1 MFLFEIEAVITLLV
15 IALGLIVFSLALL
28 IVKKKNPSKD
38 FSDLSVR
45 AKTWWGMLVVFSI
58 ATLFHPMVSLFA
70 LMLLC
75 FFSLKEYFSILK
87 TRKVDRQL
95 FLWAYLSIPLQFYW
109 IYIGWYGM
117 FIVFIPV
124 YVFLFLPLPR
134 ILGKGT
140 VGFLRSVS
148 STQWGLMLMVFGLSH
163 LAFYQTASPQYGANL
178 VLFLVVLTQLHDV
191 VQFLVSVFIGKRKVV
206 PSSNPNITWEGFI
219 ISTFVTTGVSYNLYA
234 YLTPLDE
241 LFGILSGLIIS
252 VACFGGSLAVSVLK
266 RDLLIGENEKSAVIK
281 KSYLTRVDSLAY
293 SAPIFFHVIRYYFD
307 FM

>member
-1 MFLFEIEAVITLLV
+1 MEAVITLMV
-15 IALGLIVFSLALL
+15 IAAGLSVFTIVYL
-28 IVKKKNPSKD
+28 IVKKNSTSKD
-38 FSDLSVR
+38 FSELGVKV
-45 AKTWWGMLVVFSI
+45 KTWWGMLFVFSV
-58 ATLFHPMVSLFA
+58 ATLFNPLVSLFA
-70 LMLLC
+70 LMFLC

-95 FLWAYLSIPLQFYW
+95 FLWAYLSIPIQFYW

-163 LAFYQTASPQYGANL
+163 LAFYQTATPEYGANL
-178 VLFLVVLTQLHDV
+178 VLYLVVLTQLHDV
-191 VQFLVSVFIGKRKVV
+191 VQYLVSLYIGKKKVI
-206 PSSNPNITWEGFI
+206 PTSNPNITWEGFL
-219 ISTFVTTGVSYNLYA
+219 ISTFVTTGVSYNLFP

-241 LFGILSGLIIS
+241 LFGILSGLLIS

-266 RDLLIGENEKSAVIK
+266 RDLLIGDGEKASVLK

>member
-1 MFLFEIEAVITLLV
+1 MFVVEAVITLMV
-15 IALGLIVFSLALL
+15 IALGLCIFSLVFY
-28 IVKKKNPSKD
+28 IVKRNTPDKD

-45 AKTWWGMLVVFSI
+45 VKTWWGMLAVFSI
-58 ATLFHPMVSLFA
+58 ATLFNPLVSLFA
-70 LMLLC
+70 LMFLC

-87 TRKVDRQL
+87 TRKVVRQL
-95 FLWAYLSIPLQFYW
+95 YLWAYLSIPIQFYW
-109 IYIGWYGM
+109 IFIGWYGM

-163 LAFYQTASPQYGANL
+163 LAFFQIATPEYGANL

-191 VQFLVSVFIGKRKVV
+191 IQYLVSLFIGKRKVV
-206 PSSNPNITWEGFI
+206 PSSNPNITWEGFL
-219 ISTFVTTGVSYNLYA
+219 ISAFVTTGVSYNLYP
-234 YLTPLDE
+234 YLTPLND
-241 LFGILSGLIIS
+241 LFGILSGLLIS

-266 RDLLIGENEKSAVIK
+266 RDLLIGDDEKASFIK

>member
-1 MFLFEIEAVITLLV
+1 MFEIEAVITLLV
-15 IALGLIVFSLALL
+15 IALGLIVFSLALF

-58 ATLFHPMVSLFA
+58 ATLFQPMVSLFA
-70 LMLLC
+70 LMFLC

-95 FLWAYLSIPLQFYW
+95 FLWAYLSIPMQFYW

-134 ILGKGT
+134 ILGNGT

-163 LAFYQTASPQYGANL
+163 LAFYQTASPEYGANL
-178 VLFLVVLTQLHDV
+178 VLYLVVLTQLHDV
-191 VQFLVSVFIGKRKVV
+191 VQFLVSVFIGKKKVV

-266 RDLLIGENEKSAVIK
+266 RDLLIGENEKSSVLK